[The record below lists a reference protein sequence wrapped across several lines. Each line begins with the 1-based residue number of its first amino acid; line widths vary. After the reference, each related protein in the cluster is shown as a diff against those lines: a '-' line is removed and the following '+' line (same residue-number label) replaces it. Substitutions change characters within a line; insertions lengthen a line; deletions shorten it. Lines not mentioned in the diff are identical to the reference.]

1 MKMAE
6 LFKNLKDQAF
16 KNNVINLVENFHKD
30 YLPDSY
36 QVSTNGNVYSIGGN
50 SYSNTIIYAAC
61 QTYIKCQN
69 DFVNGEWAKIQET
82 FKSFLYPESQFYG
95 LEYDETNLK
104 PYLNMR
110 VIYYNALYNTISYNV
125 MTNETI
131 LIPDFVSKEEIKNS
145 VCWLLTYGEY
155 IQDDLENE
163 SKKSERINAIFEIIQ
178 GIYNNWISW
187 KDDKVNNY
195 TSEQCSIMAQKQW
208 LSGLENLRSSG
219 LGIAIPPNDNGT
231 GEIFGYSHIASVIW
245 WLKTVLQDVYDIKDF
260 SNYPFY
266 DLSKISVSSKQN
278 INVIESWQSSNISNQ
293 SKQKSSNSQE
303 GMFGLSDDNIKS
315 ALSIVFSPYGVPLI
329 LDTEYVQQI
338 ASKSKKEFS
347 YQLLAKQ
354 QCKFYSNFW
363 KNNIKNFISS
373 SSEYEN
379 ADFNTFPSLYQEQN
393 GEIVF
398 YENYNPIYT
407 FIDLKSLSATK
418 ENLDNTSWELN
429 SNNTP
434 ENSSEKNNV
443 TILSPSFITINKNKT
458 NVSGPTLIITNISES
473 TDKTKING
481 ITFELRGLSSDYDRG
496 DRRTWLSIEDGE
508 GNWIADQRNYNL
520 PLEEDGNVYH
530 IPDGKTI
537 SRNIYGKLLKWNFAN
552 PILYNDTKYKIYCKI
567 AWSPATLRQEYML
580 DNEMKKEWEWLIDSK
595 AYTSIPI
602 SAISPIFTLKEIQNN
617 NFKVGQPVR
626 QYKNYFYDSFGQ
638 KLLDV
643 YQNLSNKT
651 QNNFCDAM
659 KDFCRSKNNKEIRE
673 LLKYMAL
680 PSFENIYQKIINS
693 KSNISSLNSYLQGY
707 YSQKMREDPRE
718 KQIYTIIGNFQE
730 IQENIWIPSLNETTI
745 TPPTID
751 YTDWLTP
758 EVTVTSIGS
767 SQYKALF
774 PPILESSQPAFDA
787 LTTYEYEIFFKLS
800 NYTNFSEVGHVDFRI
815 VFQGDNSSAV
825 NPSYW
830 IDEIIYVPHKHINV
844 NSNGTYSVKIPV
856 NFIKNSAW
864 EANSYYKI
872 QARLGTDF
880 GMWETSSNVSSG
892 DNIQTTNTD
901 IKNYRTWRD
910 NQIRNG
916 QFSEWSTVMIIKPII
931 PPTVQILNSL
941 KVNSDY
947 SFKDISFKLVEFTDQ
962 PQIYGYY
969 KSKFDESNKQQE
981 LLDYYSFDL
990 YEIDD
995 EGFEQF
1001 IETSGWNKY
1010 DGSLNVLNKNGLS
1023 NEYLID
1029 ELTNYNILSNTKD
1042 DLISSAVVLWQP
1054 KNKLEQNKQYHVYF
1068 TIQTQNKY
1076 VANAVYEFQIS
1087 YTSLDYFGKM
1097 TDEKLLA
1104 IPNEEEGIVELQFD
1118 SGNYTKDGV
1127 NHDATISGNFVLTR
1141 CKVGENVWEDVWYF
1155 SVPEL
1160 QKAYNNET
1168 LCYDLTVES
1177 GIEYKYAIQRE
1188 YYSSIRSNRLES
1200 NSVTVNFEHS
1210 YLVGENKQLKIKF
1223 DPKISSFKHTILAS
1237 KQDTLGGKYPLILR
1251 NGQAYYAEFPIEGL
1265 ITLHSDENAMFITR
1279 KNNNIYYNDEK
1290 IIPSNKFKQEIQD
1303 NGNIIR
1309 NNRGE
1314 RAELLGQS
1322 GVEDTYYFDTNLT
1335 DNNIFIERK
1344 FREKVEEFLNNSSP
1358 KLFKS
1363 ATEGNI
1369 IVNLINVSLIPKQ
1382 ELGRAIYSFSAT
1394 AYEIAENTVDN
1405 LKKYNIIEF
1414 PDFNPIL
1421 QEGYTMGQISG
1432 YFDQTTD
1439 IVKLIEQDI
1448 TSRSGTEIQ
1457 FEPKE
1462 IKQLKFE
1469 HYPKV
1474 SLENEIEKINYNI
1487 NMIKTNKEEYVQNAS
1502 QSIKELI
1509 KQRNS
1514 LTELQKYLDLK
1525 NGYPPCEL
1533 KINQNK
1539 ITMLGD
1545 KPFQLDNL
1553 NWQFGSNSIQIIPY
1567 EYKQDNVSQ
1576 PVLVPMIITYVVS
1589 IQYIETTEVHAQQ
1602 GNYYKSLDSICGYF
1616 VNPESELSNMFA
1628 YNFYEY
1634 LDNYT
1639 ESEEIMPQK
1648 ETSKIL
1654 YNDIYYNNYDV
1665 MQVIVNKI
1673 EQDFEKKAANKELLI
1688 RLKEFNGAA
1697 VQKPTWYFLDSGY
1710 YYLLEFINIQELII
1724 EAAPGTTFYLNK
1736 DSKEESKIS
1745 IGTNGLYQ
1753 LSPLEIDMINTNK
1766 MLLIDNDISP
1776 NITYLNL
1783 RFVYELN
1790 IVQTTSKYLKI

>member
-1 MKMAE
+1 MKMAK
-6 LFKNLKDQAF
+6 FTDLKDEAF
-16 KNNVINLVENFHKD
+16 KNNVIKLVENFHKD

-36 QVSTNGNVYSIGGN
+36 QVSINGDVYSIGGN
-50 SYSNTIIYAAC
+50 SYSNTIISAAC
-61 QTYIKCQN
+61 QTYIKCQK
-69 DFVNGEWAKIQET
+69 DFANGEWAKIQET

-95 LEYDETNLK
+95 LEYNEADLK

-125 MTNETI
+125 MTNETTR
-131 LIPDFVSKEEIKNS
+131 IPDFVSKEEIKNS

-155 IQDDLENE
+155 IQADLDLEDN
-163 SKKSERINAIFEIIQ
+163 KTKRITKIFEIIK
-178 GIYNNWISW
+178 GIYDNWKTW
-187 KDDKVNNY
+187 KDKEHNY
-195 TSEQCSIMAQKQW
+195 TSEQCSILAQTQW
-208 LSGLENLRSSG
+208 LLGLEDLRSSD
-219 LGIAIPPNDNGT
+219 LGIAIPPSDNGS

-245 WLKTVLQDVYDIKDF
+245 WLKTVLQDVYGIKDF

-278 INVIESWQSSNISNQ
+278 INVIENWKTISNNSNQ
-293 SKQKSSNSQE
+293 SKQKSSNSQD
-303 GMFGLSDDNIKS
+303 GMFEFSDDNIKS

-329 LDTEYVQQI
+329 LDTKYVQGI
-338 ASKSKKEFS
+338 ASESKKEFS

-373 SSEYEN
+373 SSEYKN
-379 ADFNTFPSLYQEQN
+379 ANSNTFPSLYQEDEQ
-393 GEIVF
+393 GEIIF
-398 YENYNPIYT
+398 DKNYNPKYT
-407 FIDLKSLSATK
+407 FIDLKSLNATK
-418 ENLDNTSWELN
+418 ENLNNTSWELSSN
-429 SNNTP
+429 STP

-458 NVSGPTLIITNISES
+458 NVSGPTLLITNINKS

-481 ITFELRGLSSDYDRG
+481 ITFKLKGLSSDYDRG
-496 DRRTWLSIEDGE
+496 DRIVWLSIEDGE
-508 GNWIADQRNYNL
+508 GKLIADQRNYEL
-520 PLEEDGNVYH
+520 PLEKDENVYH
-530 IPDGKTI
+530 IPDGEAI
-537 SRNIYGKLLKWNFAN
+537 SRDIDGKLLKWNFAD
-552 PILYNDTKYKIYCKI
+552 PIPYNDTKYKIYCKI
-567 AWSPATLRQEYML
+567 AWSPATLCQEYML

-595 AYTSIPI
+595 AYTSIPMG
-602 SAISPIFTLKEIQNN
+602 AISPIFTLKEIQNN
-617 NFKVGQPVR
+617 NFKVGQPVS

-638 KLLDV
+638 KILDV

-693 KSNISSLNSYLQGY
+693 KSNISPLNSYLQGY

-718 KQIYTIIGNFQE
+718 KQIYTIIGSFQN
-730 IQENIWIPSLNETTI
+730 IQAPSLNNTI
-745 TPPTID
+745 TTLPTIN
-751 YTDWLTP
+751 YKDWLTP
-758 EVTVTSIGS
+758 EVTVSSVGS

-774 PPILESSQPAFDA
+774 PPILESSQPAFNA

-800 NYTNFSEVGHVDFRI
+800 NYTNFNEVGHVDFRI
-815 VFQGDNSSAV
+815 VFQGDNSSAI
-825 NPSYW
+825 NSSYW
-830 IDEIIYVPHKHINV
+830 IDEIIYVPHKHINI
-844 NSNGTYSVKIPV
+844 NSNGTYSIKIPV

-864 EANSYYKI
+864 EASSYYKI

-880 GMWETSSNVSSG
+880 GMWEVSNPSSG
-892 DNIQTTNTD
+892 DSIQTTNTD
-901 IKNYRTWRD
+901 VQKYREWRD

-916 QFSEWSTVMIIKPII
+916 QFSEWSTVMVIKPIV

-941 KVNSDY
+941 KANGDY
-947 SFKDISFKLVEFTDQ
+947 SFENITFKPVEFTDQ
-962 PQIYGYY
+962 PQIYGFY
-969 KSKFDESNKQQE
+969 KSTLDENNKQQE
-981 LLDYYSFDL
+981 LLDYYNFDL
-990 YEIDD
+990 YEIDV
-995 EGFEQF
+995 EGLEHF
-1001 IETSGWNKY
+1001 IESSDWNKY
-1010 DGSLNVLNKNGLS
+1010 DGSLNILNKNGLS
-1023 NEYLID
+1023 NDYLID
-1029 ELTNYNILSNTKD
+1029 ELTNYNMLSNSKD
-1042 DLISSAVVLWQP
+1042 ELISSAVVLWQP

-1068 TIQTQNKY
+1068 TVQTQNKY
-1076 VANAVYEFQIS
+1076 IDSASYEFQIS
-1087 YTSLDYFGKM
+1087 YTSLDYFGRMDK
-1097 TDEKLLA
+1097 EELLA
-1104 IPNEEEGIVELQFD
+1104 IPNEEEGMIELRFY
-1118 SGNYTKDGV
+1118 SGTYNLNGV
-1127 NHDATISGNFVLTR
+1127 NYDATISGNFVVTR
-1141 CKVGENVWEDVWYF
+1141 CKVGENIWEDVQHF

-1160 QKAYNNET
+1160 QKSYNYET

-1188 YYSSIRSNRLES
+1188 YHNSIRSNRLES
-1200 NSVTVNFEHS
+1200 NSVIVNFEYN

-1251 NGQAYYAEFPIEGL
+1251 NGQTYYAEFPIEGL

-1279 KNNNIYYNDEK
+1279 KNNGIYYNDEQ
-1290 IIPSNKFKQEIQD
+1290 IIPSSKFKQQIQ
-1303 NGNIIR
+1303 NNSNIIR
-1309 NNRGE
+1309 NNRGD
-1314 RAELLGQS
+1314 RAELLGQNN
-1322 GVEDTYYFDTNLT
+1322 VKDTYYFDTNLT

-1369 IVNLINVSLIPKQ
+1369 IVNLMNVSLTPKQ

-1394 AYEIAENTVDN
+1394 AYEITENTIDN
-1405 LKKYNIIEF
+1405 LKKYNIINF
-1414 PDFNPIL
+1414 HDFNPVL

-1439 IVKLIEQDI
+1439 IVRLIKQDVVN
-1448 TSRSGTEIQ
+1448 RSGTEIQ
-1457 FEPKE
+1457 FEPQA
-1462 IKQLKFE
+1462 IKQIKFE

-1487 NMIKTNKEEYVQNAS
+1487 SMIKTHNEQYAENAS
-1502 QSIKELI
+1502 QKIEELRE
-1509 KQRNS
+1509 QRNT
-1514 LTELQKYLDLK
+1514 LIELQKYLDLK

-1576 PVLVPMIITYVVS
+1576 PIPVPMIITYVVS
-1589 IQYIETTEVHAQQ
+1589 IQYIETTKVHAEQ
-1602 GNYYKSLDSICGYF
+1602 GNYYKSLDSIYGYF
-1616 VNPESELSNMFA
+1616 VNPESKLSNIFA

-1634 LDNYT
+1634 LDNYN
-1639 ESEEIMPQK
+1639 ESEETMPQK

-1673 EQDFEKKAANKELLI
+1673 EQDFERKATNKDLLI
-1688 RLKEFNGAA
+1688 RLKEFNGTA
-1697 VQKPTWYFLDSGY
+1697 VQKPTWYFLDSGQ

-1724 EAAPGTTFYLNK
+1724 EADPGTTFYLNK
-1736 DSKEESKIS
+1736 DSKEEGSKIS
-1745 IGTNGLYQ
+1745 IGANGLYQ
-1753 LSPLEIDMINTNK
+1753 LSPLERDMINTNK
-1766 MLLIDNDISP
+1766 TLLIDKDASP
-1776 NITYLNL
+1776 NMTYLNL

-1790 IVQTTSKYLKI
+1790 IIQTTSKYLQL